1 MLLCQVFID
10 VTGVPDLNVTTATS
24 SGLTVGAAVSLQ
36 ALIDL
41 CVAQDPMSP
50 SYTNDPTTET
60 VTTATSSYSALA
72 RHLLKVA
79 HHQVIHRRLK
89 QYSTVFDDSL
99 LLLFW
104 NRSARLALGQAT

>member
-1 MLLCQVFID
+1 MLCCQVFID

-24 SGLTVGAAVSLQ
+24 SGVTVGAAVSLQ

-79 HHQVIHRRLK
+79 HHQVIHHMLK
-89 QYSTVFDDSL
+89 LCS
-99 LLLFW
+99 
-104 NRSARLALGQAT
+104 